1 MYLLLG
7 LSVVSVAAM
16 VERVV
21 FFRRHKDDI
30 HRLTRQFHDAM
41 ANDDVFE
48 ADALLAKSPSIEARV
63 LRAGFRWL
71 DGGADVVMEVIGS
84 EMEKVRREMES
95 GMTMLGT
102 LGNNAPF
109 VGLLGTVIG
118 VIEAFHQLS
127 DASNKGAM
135 NNVMAGIAEA
145 LVATGVGLF
154 VAIPAVVAYNIAQKK
169 ISDIESNVTSMAKLL
184 AAIIKFRE
192 KDEGAMPRAL
202 DDDGEPAAAPIQHSH
217 VEIEIERDEAVKAV
231 SAPESAAGLQ
241 ETPWQ
246 PLSRPAAASAAASLA
261 STSRR
266 WSTWCSCSWSS

>member
-1 MYLLLG
+1 MIVERMLRIALLGSSWVMYLLLG
-7 LSVVSVAAM
+7 LSVISVAAM

-30 HRLTRQFHDAM
+30 HRLTRRFHDAM
-41 ANDDVFE
+41 ANDDIFE
-48 ADALLAKSPSIEARV
+48 ADAVLAKSPSIEARV

-71 DGGADVVMEVIGS
+71 DGGADVVTEVIGS

-109 VGLLGTVIG
+109 IGLLGTVIG

-127 DASNKGAM
+127 DAGNKGAM

-154 VAIPAVVAYNIAQKK
+154 VAIPAVVAYNIAQKR

-192 KDEGAMPRAL
+192 NGPRSMPRAL
-202 DDDGEPAAAPIQHSH
+202 DDDGELAETPEPERVEIIIERDAPAAAQST
-217 VEIEIERDEAVKAV
+217 
-231 SAPESAAGLQ
+231 ESATG
-241 ETPWQ
+241 
-246 PLSRPAAASAAASLA
+246 
-261 STSRR
+261 
-266 WSTWCSCSWSS
+266 